1 MSKNIKIKYICPI
14 IGMRNTGKSTILK
27 KFLNIDYLDDELE
40 ASSRIVTIIRYNAL
54 IPKPKFFKLTLK
66 NDGNN
71 NYNFYKND
79 DSEVIGGENI
89 KNKINIINKE
99 LDKHY
104 PDYENIFYMLET
116 CEDNC
121 IDKNFLKDNDFADIT
136 FYKKE
141 MITQIFNII
150 KNKINKGIFV
160 FSLDNYLLTGNNV
173 IIENLKLALNKPIE
187 NFLLLDK
194 SENIEKDLDA
204 LNQKLV
210 EECPNDVLNITRN
223 TIIPCSAFQLENELK
238 MEKEFTNLLYYH
250 YINYTM
256 DSKKYNNFIDY
267 LKNFLSN
274 YLRKEVE
281 NIESEE
287 FERNLKSIRDDEELK
302 KIQYIIKRIKNNHDT
317 IKYNLR
323 FDERDFTEENIQNC
337 IDNLDDLNEDEDGLI
352 NLPDQTNSI
361 IIILYYYYLYKNKK
375 IKLFKSHETKT
386 ILEYFTLQNT
396 NNKSK
401 NIDIQT
407 KLKEIK
413 NEDILNQKSNNIET
427 KLNEFFDIYKNGGLY
442 LNHKEVIKNSLD
454 IIKTKL
460 KSSEYF
466 YIPLLGASKS
476 GKSTILNDIIGYE
489 LLPINKGTKKG
500 MLIVHWDYD
509 FPIIRKAKLI
519 CEKTENNKDNY
530 YFKLNNDIIAEG
542 DNNVK
547 KY

>member
-14 IGMRNTGKSTILK
+14 IGMRITGKSTILK

-141 MITQIFNII
+141 MITQIFNIF

-160 FSLDNYLLTGNNV
+160 FNLDNYLLTDNNV

-187 NFLLLDK
+187 NFLLLLNKMDK

-323 FDERDFTEENIQNC
+323 FDERDFTEENIQNY

-476 GKSTILNDIIGYE
+476 GKSTILND
-489 LLPINKGTKKG
+489 
-500 MLIVHWDYD
+500 ML
-509 FPIIRKAKLI
+509 
-519 CEKTENNKDNY
+519 
-530 YFKLNNDIIAEG
+530 
-542 DNNVK
+542 
-547 KY
+547 